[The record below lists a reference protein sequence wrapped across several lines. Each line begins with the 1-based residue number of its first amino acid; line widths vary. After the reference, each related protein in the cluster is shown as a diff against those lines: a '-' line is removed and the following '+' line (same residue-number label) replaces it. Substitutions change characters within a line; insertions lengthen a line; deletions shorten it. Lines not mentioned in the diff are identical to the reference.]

1 MYIVIQPLEHNR
13 LIDNETREIFH
24 YAVTSLLQTFANL
37 TLKIIIKIK
46 IF

>member
-1 MYIVIQPLEHNR
+1 MYIVKQPLEHNR
-13 LIDNETREIFH
+13 FIDNETEIFH